1 MCRKEIVESTQ
12 WEKFLTK
19 QQIWLKKGFS
29 HIDQG
34 IDKAKAQSCSKW
46 KMKKTT
52 GVKKLSSNLF
62 FLKSVL
68 PCHGNPAETKQS
80 CEQ

>member
-1 MCRKEIVESTQ
+1 MIWNITILLELLFTMWRKEIVESTQ

-19 QQIWLKKGFS
+19 QQNMVEKMVFG

-46 KMKKTT
+46 KMKKNYL
-52 GVKKLSSNLF
+52 GFLF
-62 FLKSVL
+62 
-68 PCHGNPAETKQS
+68 T
-80 CEQ
+80 

>member
-1 MCRKEIVESTQ
+1 MWRKEIVESTQ

-19 QQIWLKKGFS
+19 QQNMVEKMVFG

-46 KMKKTT
+46 KMKKKNYL
-52 GVKKLSSNLF
+52 GFLF
-62 FLKSVL
+62 
-68 PCHGNPAETKQS
+68 T
-80 CEQ
+80 

>member
-1 MCRKEIVESTQ
+1 MIWNITILLKLLFTMWRKEIVESTQ

-19 QQIWLKKGFS
+19 QQNMVEKMVFG

-46 KMKKTT
+46 KMKK
-52 GVKKLSSNLF
+52 KLLGFSFYKNVANF
-62 FLKSVL
+62 EAFL
-68 PCHGNPAETKQS
+68 
-80 CEQ
+80 